1 MQETKVLSDV
11 MKKITEYKKK
21 KNLVKELSL
30 KFTHLYW
37 ILGEFISKFIENFH
51 LISAVPL
58 DIS

>member
-1 MQETKVLSDV
+1 

-21 KNLVKELSL
+21 KIVKELSL

-51 LISAVPL
+51 LISAIPL

>member
-1 MQETKVLSDV
+1 MQETKMLSDL

-21 KNLVKELSL
+21 KIVKELSL

-51 LISAVPL
+51 LISAIPL